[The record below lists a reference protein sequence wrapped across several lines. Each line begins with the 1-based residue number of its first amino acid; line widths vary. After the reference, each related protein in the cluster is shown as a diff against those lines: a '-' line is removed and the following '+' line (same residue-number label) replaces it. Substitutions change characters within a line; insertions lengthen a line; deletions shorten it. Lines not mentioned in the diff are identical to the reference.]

1 MTDELTRLDRAH
13 HLHPFT
19 DYKALGEEGSRII
32 VHAEGVYIHDNEGH
46 RRLDA
51 MAGLWCV
58 NLGYGRE
65 ELVTAATEQLRELPY
80 YNNFFKSTHAPAV
93 KLAAKL
99 CDLAPAHMNHVFFTG
114 SGSEANDTVLRMV
127 RRYWALKGKPEKQWI
142 IARENAYHG
151 STVAGMSLGGMAP
164 MHEQGG
170 PLVPG
175 ITHVRQ
181 PYWFG
186 EGPLGEAADQSVQAF
201 GRDCAAALEAR
212 ILELGEDNVAAFIAE
227 PVQGAGG
234 AIIPPESYWP
244 AVKAVL
250 AKYDILLVID
260 EVICGFGRL
269 GEWFGSVHYDLAP
282 DLMPIAKG
290 LSSGYLPIGGVLV
303 GDRIADTLIEEG
315 GEFFHGFTY
324 SGHPVCAAVALK
336 NLEILQDEGVIERV
350 RDDLGPYLARR
361 WATLA
366 EHPLVGEARS
376 LGLIG
381 ALELVADKAG
391 RVRFDT
397 SLAAGN
403 LCREIC
409 VERGLVMRSVGDTMI
424 ISPPLVIT
432 HDQIDELVR
441 LAREALD
448 ETARRLSGQAADA
461 AKHLAKTPAANP
473 PDNSTK
479 TPGKGAQ
486 IEERHA

>member
-1 MTDELTRLDRAH
+1 MQTPDYQRLDRAH

-19 DYKALGEEGSRII
+19 DFKALGEEGSRII
-32 VHAEGVYIHDNEGH
+32 ERGEGVYIIDSEGN
-46 RRLDA
+46 RILDG

-65 ELVTAATEQLRELPY
+65 ELVEAAAAQMRQLPY
-80 YNNFFKSTHAPAV
+80 YNNFFKTTHPPAV
-93 KLAAKL
+93 KLAETL
-99 CDLAPAHMNHVFFTG
+99 CRLAPGHLNRVFFTG

-127 RRYWALKGKPEKQWI
+127 RRYWALKGQPEKQWVI
-142 IARENAYHG
+142 GRENAYHG

-170 PLVPG
+170 PCVPG
-175 ITHVRQ
+175 IAHVRQ

-186 EGPLGEAADQSVQAF
+186 EGRFGEERDRSPEAF
-201 GRDCAAALEAR
+201 GRECAAALEAKIR
-212 ILELGEDNVAAFIAE
+212 ELGEENVAAFIAE

-234 AIIPPESYWP
+234 AIIPPASYWP

-250 AKYDILLVID
+250 EKYDILLVVD

-269 GEWFGSVHYDLAP
+269 GEWFGSVHYDLEP

-303 GDRIADTLIEEG
+303 GDRVAETLIEEG

-324 SGHPVCAAVALK
+324 SGHPTCAAVALK
-336 NLEILQDEGVIERV
+336 NLELMEAEGVVERV
-350 RDDLGPYLARR
+350 RDDLGPYLAKR
-361 WATLA
+361 WRELA

-381 ALELVADKAG
+381 ALELIDPASGQRFDKALG
-391 RVRFDT
+391 V
-397 SLAAGN
+397 GN
-403 LCREIC
+403 LCRDLC
-409 VERGLVMRSVGDTMI
+409 FASGLVMRSVGDTMI

-432 HDQIDELVR
+432 HAEIDELVDKARAALDATLGR
-441 LAREALD
+441 LA
-448 ETARRLSGQAADA
+448 ETTTDQQQEI
-461 AKHLAKTPAANP
+461 PV
-473 PDNSTK
+473 
-479 TPGKGAQ
+479 
-486 IEERHA
+486 